1 LTTTDAPAI
10 NLLDPATFADG
21 HPREV
26 YRWLREN
33 DPVHW
38 HDEPGGPGFWAV
50 TRHADI
56 RYVGRHPALFSST
69 PSILIPDPV
78 GLSFGDRDLMI
89 HMDPPRHGG
98 FRRLMIPD
106 FVPKAVADL
115 RPRVYALAARI
126 VDAVCARGECDIVED
141 IAGEMPSFVI
151 ADMLGLPLDDGREL
165 YKLTELIHAAPES
178 VAPGAG
184 MGAVLEM
191 FAYANSVY
199 TDRKANPRDDISTR
213 LVQSEVEG
221 RPFDE
226 IDFNLMF
233 LLLVDAG
240 GDTTRNLVAGG
251 IDALF
256 DHPDERARLQA
267 DVDGVLPTAIDEML
281 RWVTP
286 VTYMRRTA
294 LEDTELAG
302 RSIAAGQKVV
312 LYYGSANQDDTVF
325 DRPDVF
331 DLSRTPNDHV
341 AFGGGGPHFCL
352 GAHLGR
358 MEIDAILREVL
369 TRLPDLQRAGP
380 TEWLPSTFICGPKH
394 LPVTF
399 SPAARS
405 TG

>member
-1 LTTTDAPAI
+1 MTAVDTPAI
-10 NLLDPATFADG
+10 DLLDPATFAHG

-38 HDEPGGPGFWAV
+38 HDEPDGAGFWAV
-50 TRHADI
+50 TRHADV
-56 RYVGRHPALFSST
+56 REVGRHPAVFSST
-69 PSILIPDPV
+69 PTIMIPDPP
-78 GLSFGDRDLMI
+78 GPMFGDRDLMI
-89 HMDPPRHGG
+89 QMDPPRHGA
-98 FRRLMIPD
+98 FRRLVIPD

-115 RPRVYALAARI
+115 RPRVAALAAKI
-126 VDAVCARGECDIVED
+126 VDAVCEQGECDLVED
-141 IAGEMPSFVI
+141 IAGEMPSYVI

-184 MGAVLEM
+184 MGAVLQM
-191 FAYANSVY
+191 FSYANGVY
-199 TDRKANPRDDISTR
+199 EDRLAHPKDDLSTR

-221 RPFDE
+221 RPFDA

-256 DHPDERARLQA
+256 EHPEQRAILEA
-267 DVDGVLPTAIDEML
+267 DVDGVLPTAIEEML
-281 RWVTP
+281 RWVSP

-294 LEDTELAG
+294 MHDAELHG

-312 LYYGSANQDDTVF
+312 VYYGAANQDETVF
-325 DRPDVF
+325 TDPETFDVR
-331 DLSRTPNDHV
+331 RTPNDHV

-358 MEIDAILREVL
+358 MEIDAILREVV
-369 TRLPDLQRAGP
+369 TRLPDLRRAGP
-380 TEWLPSTFICGPKH
+380 TEWLPSTFISGPKH
-394 LPVTF
+394 LPVAFT
-399 SPAARS
+399 PTRRS
-405 TG
+405 